1 LRTAVLTFA
10 LVFFA
15 ALLASAPPHVLEV
28 EITSVI
34 EPVTSEIVSRALAQA
49 AAEHDSLVILRIDT
63 PGGLMDS
70 MREIMSAIE
79 SSPVPVATLVAP
91 SGGRAASAGFFILE
105 AGDVAA
111 MEPGTNTGAAHPVA
125 MGGEM
130 DAVMKQKVENDAA
143 AAMRSVTLARGRN
156 SDLAQSAVLQSKS
169 FTEREALDSHL
180 IEMVVRDEKDL
191 IAQLDN
197 RPIKRFHGEQQVL
210 HLAGATLSRFE
221 LSLRQRVLVFISDP
235 NLALILLAIGALG
248 IYSEFN
254 APGMI
259 LPGVAGAICALLGL
273 AALSVL
279 PISWLG
285 ASLLILAAVFFVL
298 EIKFSSHGV
307 LGIGGA
313 IALVLGSVLLIDTPL
328 PELRIH
334 PLTAISISLPFALI
348 TAFLVTIAAKARR
361 NKKTGGPES
370 VLGQVGVAV
379 EDLNPD
385 GRIFAHGEYWFA
397 SATSP
402 VKAGEKVKV
411 TQMKGLELTVER
423 WGADKIGSA

>member
-1 LRTAVLTFA
+1 MRTAWLVLA
-10 LVFFA
+10 LTLSSTLPA
-15 ALLASAPPHVLEV
+15 NAQPRVLEV
-28 EITSVI
+28 DINSVI
-34 EPVTSEIVSRALAQA
+34 EPVTSEIVARALAQA
-49 AAEHDSLVILRIDT
+49 AADHASLVILRIDT

-70 MREIMSAIE
+70 MRQIMSSIE
-79 SSPVPVATLVAP
+79 ASPVPVATLVAP

-125 MGGEM
+125 MSGEM
-130 DAVMKQKVENDAA
+130 DGVMKQKVENDAA
-143 AAMRSVTLARGRN
+143 AAMRSVTSARGRN

-180 IEMVVRDEKDL
+180 IELVVSDEKDL

-197 RPIKRFHGEQQVL
+197 RPIKRFHGEQQTL
-210 HLAGATLSRFE
+210 HLTGATLSMFDT
-221 LSLRQRVLVFISDP
+221 SLRQKILVFISDP

-254 APGMI
+254 APGMV

-285 ASLLILAAVFFVL
+285 VSLLILAAIFFGL
-298 EIKFSSHGV
+298 EIKFTSHGV

-313 IALVLGSVLLIDTPL
+313 IALVLGSLFLIDSPL
-328 PELRIH
+328 PELRIRTW
-334 PLTAISISLPFALI
+334 TAIGAALPLGLI
-348 TAFLVTIAAKARR
+348 TAFLTTIAARARR
-361 NKKTGGPES
+361 NKKTSGPES
-370 VLGQVGVAV
+370 VVGEIGVAV
-379 EDLNPD
+379 EDLSPS
-385 GRIFAHGEYWFA
+385 GRIFTHGEYWFA
-397 SATSP
+397 SATSHIT
-402 VKAGEKVKV
+402 AGEKVKV
-411 TQMKGLELTVER
+411 TSIKGLELTV
-423 WGADKIGSA
+423 DKIGTT

>member
-1 LRTAVLTFA
+1 LRTVLLAFA
-10 LVFFA
+10 LT
-15 ALLASAPPHVLEV
+15 VLGGFLQMAQPQPRPQILVV
-28 EITSVI
+28 EIKSVI
-34 EPVTSEIVSRALAQA
+34 EPVTAEIVARALAQA
-49 AAEHDSLVILRIDT
+49 VAEHDALVILKIDT

-70 MREIMSAIE
+70 MRQIMSSMEA
-79 SSPVPVATLVAP
+79 SPVPVATLVAP

-143 AAMRSVTLARGRN
+143 AAMRSVTVARERN

-169 FTEREALDSHL
+169 FTEREALESHL
-180 IEMVVRDEKDL
+180 IEIVARDERDL
-191 IAQLDN
+191 IRQLDN
-197 RPIKRFHGEQQVL
+197 RQIKRFHGEETTL
-210 HLAGATLSRFE
+210 HLKDATVVTFDP
-221 LSLRQRVLVFISDP
+221 SLRQRILVLISDP

-254 APGMI
+254 APGMV

-285 ASLLILAAVFFVL
+285 ASLLILAVVFFAL
-298 EIKFSSHGV
+298 ELKFTSHGV
-307 LGIGGA
+307 LGAGGA
-313 IALVLGSVLLIDTPL
+313 VALVLGSLLLIDSPL
-328 PELRIH
+328 PELRIR
-334 PLTAISISLPFALI
+334 PLTAIAVSLPLAII
-348 TAFLVTIAAKARR
+348 TAFLVTIAARARR
-361 NKKTGGPES
+361 NKRTTGPEA
-370 VLGQVGVAV
+370 VVGEVGVAV
-379 EDLNPD
+379 EDLNPS
-385 GRIFAHGEYWFA
+385 GRIFTHGEYWFA
-397 SATSP
+397 SAIYP

-411 TQMKGLELTVER
+411 ISIKGLELTV
-423 WGADKIGSA
+423 DKIGNA